1 MAGSP
6 ADPLPGNS
14 TTNTGAFLSATSNQE
29 PQGADGNTPHAP
41 ANPPLQNRRVKVR
54 RDEFGINYLI
64 DPATGVQYDVSDDED
79 LSLHTPPPQ
88 GSPFLGR
95 TSSQTISDASDISG
109 SPQVQGAGSP
119 EFNSETLLEEFTRN
133 LNPGSLTNAQRSQF
147 NTLRGML
154 TMGRQSLL
162 STTSL
167 VAGQRVALQQSAT
180 ALHEFRNDVAAR
192 FEDMNHSIVN
202 NQERVDETLDNNVRI
217 LRAFGS
223 TDQQLSTLIAAI
235 AGFSPSPTIS
245 LPTLPTVAP
254 ATEDA
259 LGTLRPEYHR
269 RGIANV
275 RRRERSAS
283 SFAPAGFHDVPP
295 HLAPAIKSARFAPII
310 TDNSSISTPGPH
322 AMGHQS
328 VRPRNAPPPVAPM
341 ESEDV
346 FEAFAAEKSNKI
358 RGIVGRHLAHSLE
371 GIPSYVRI
379 PKLDNPPKYKGEND
393 DVLLMAWIG
402 KVCAWMQAN
411 LLGGPS
417 PTLVHLRVTILR
429 NHLDGAHQATKDYK
443 AVRYDPIGGIEML
456 VSELIRTAT
465 AMREPPPDFSIRQ

>member
-6 ADPLPGNS
+6 PDPLPGSS

-41 ANPPLQNRRVKVR
+41 ANPPLQNRCVKVR
-54 RDEFGINYLI
+54 RDEFGIDYLI

-88 GSPFLGR
+88 GSPFLRR

-133 LNPGSLTNAQRSQF
+133 PNPGSLTNAQRSQF

-180 ALHEFRNDVAAR
+180 ALHEFCNDVAAR
-192 FEDMNHSIVN
+192 FEDMNQSIVD

-217 LRAFGS
+217 LRAFSS

-259 LGTLRPEYHR
+259 LGTLRPE
-269 RGIANV
+269 V
-275 RRRERSAS
+275 DKMLS
-283 SFAPAGFHDVPP
+283 
-295 HLAPAIKSARFAPII
+295 
-310 TDNSSISTPGPH
+310 
-322 AMGHQS
+322 
-328 VRPRNAPPPVAPM
+328 PRNAKRTTSTTVVA
-341 ESEDV
+341 
-346 FEAFAAEKSNKI
+346 
-358 RGIVGRHLAHSLE
+358 
-371 GIPSYVRI
+371 
-379 PKLDNPPKYKGEND
+379 
-393 DVLLMAWIG
+393 
-402 KVCAWMQAN
+402 
-411 LLGGPS
+411 
-417 PTLVHLRVTILR
+417 
-429 NHLDGAHQATKDYK
+429 
-443 AVRYDPIGGIEML
+443 
-456 VSELIRTAT
+456 
-465 AMREPPPDFSIRQ
+465 